1 MCRSFRSRSIDE
13 SVGLSRCSEGSA
25 LVLVQTLS
33 MEERLDN
40 DSGAQKVTIA
50 NYSNLQEPG
59 QVKIKSLL

>member
-1 MCRSFRSRSIDE
+1 
-13 SVGLSRCSEGSA
+13 
-25 LVLVQTLS
+25 